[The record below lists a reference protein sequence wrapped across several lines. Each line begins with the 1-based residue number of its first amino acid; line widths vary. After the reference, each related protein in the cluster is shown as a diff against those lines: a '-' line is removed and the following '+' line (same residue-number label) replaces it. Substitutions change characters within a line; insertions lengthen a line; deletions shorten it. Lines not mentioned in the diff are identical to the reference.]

1 MESQVS
7 LAVLGVDAS
16 FDSSV
21 TSPTSSTSFADLGLP
36 DGLVA
41 VLDRQG
47 ITTPL
52 PIQAA
57 TIADALAGRDV
68 SAKAPTGSGKTLA
81 FALPI
86 AATVPSAAS
95 RRPTALVLAP
105 TRELATQIAET
116 FRPLL
121 ATRRLRVHTFFGGAG
136 FGGQRNALKKG
147 VDVAVACP
155 GRLEDLLS
163 QGEISLSAVEVVV
176 VDEADR
182 LADMGFLPAVKRL
195 LDATSSRRQTLLFSA
210 TLDGAVDVLVRRYQ
224 SDPVRHEVMNDDEDL
239 SRMTH
244 HFESVAHVDRLES
257 CTNIVSGEGTSI
269 VFVRTKHGVD
279 RLAKQLSRAGV
290 AAAAIHGGRSQS
302 DREKSLAAFRAGRVR
317 VLVATDVAAR
327 GIHVD
332 GVTRVVH
339 FDLPADAK
347 DYIHRSGRTARAGA
361 EGSVISLVLPDQ
373 KQQASSLR
381 RDLRLDG
388 ASGSSNASSES
399 SRSRRAP
406 SDASVERSTLKPAPR
421 SSQKRDFQRPKRHQ
435 APVARPADG
444 RRDGRGGAR
453 SGTRGGTQSGTRDAT
468 RSATRGA
475 TRSSGRPAR

>member
-1 MESQVS
+1 VS
-7 LAVLGVDAS
+7 TAVLGADAS
-16 FDSSV
+16 V
-21 TSPTSSTSFADLGLP
+21 VSFADLGLP
-36 DGLVA
+36 DALVA
-41 VLDRQG
+41 VLDDQG
-47 ITTPL
+47 ITSPL

-86 AATVPSAAS
+86 AATAS
-95 RRPTALVLAP
+95 RGSAKRPSILVLAP

-121 ATRRLRVHTFFGGAG
+121 AVRGLKVQTFFGGAG
-136 FGGQRNALKKG
+136 FGGQRNALRKG

-163 QGEISLSAVEVVV
+163 QGDVSLSAVEVVV

-182 LADMGFLPAVKRL
+182 MADMGFLPAVQRL
-195 LDATSSRRQTLLFSA
+195 LDATKSRRQTLLFSA

-224 SDPVRHEVMNDDEDL
+224 RDPVRHEVKNDTEDIGKV
-239 SRMTH
+239 TH
-244 HFESVAHVDRLES
+244 QFESVTQADRLDS
-257 CTNIVSGEGTSI
+257 CTEIVGGQGTSI

-279 RLAKQLSRAGV
+279 RLTKQLTRSGV
-290 AAAAIHGGRSQS
+290 AAAAIHGGRSQN
-302 DREKSLAAFRAGRVR
+302 DRERALASFRAGRVR

-332 GVTRVVH
+332 AVSRVVH

-361 EGSVISLVLPDQ
+361 DGSVISLVLPDQ
-373 KQQASSLR
+373 QSKANLLR
-381 RDLRLDG
+381 RDLKLDVRASTKTSHQRAPG
-388 ASGSSNASSES
+388 RGRVAIPAPDPTPNGHQRSNRNRSGSNPRPGAERRS
-399 SRSRRAP
+399 SR
-406 SDASVERSTLKPAPR
+406 
-421 SSQKRDFQRPKRHQ
+421 RP
-435 APVARPADG
+435 
-444 RRDGRGGAR
+444 GRGPQSNGD
-453 SGTRGGTQSGTRDAT
+453 RGR
-468 RSATRGA
+468 
-475 TRSSGRPAR
+475 